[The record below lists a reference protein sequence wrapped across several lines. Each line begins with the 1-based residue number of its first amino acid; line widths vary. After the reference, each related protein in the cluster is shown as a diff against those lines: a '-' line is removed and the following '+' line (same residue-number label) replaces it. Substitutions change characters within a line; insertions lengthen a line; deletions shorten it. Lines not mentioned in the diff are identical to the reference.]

1 MKKYNLRITIV
12 DNECDEAITLD
23 RNSDDPTWVWMANS
37 MFDAL
42 RGASFVLP
50 DNIDFPSVS
59 QMVEGWEEFDEEDPR
74 SDGADDDDDGW
85 EDYYKSTSYGGTS

>member
-1 MKKYNLRITIV
+1 MKRYNLRIVLV
-12 DNECDEAITLD
+12 DNSLGDVTTIE

-74 SDGADDDDDGW
+74 SDGDDYDSDFWGD
-85 EDYYKSTSYGGTS
+85 ENISYGGTN